1 LDERQQQGSG
11 EAAFP
16 GDAGQAATSPTAA
29 DAETPSANGESA
41 PAPGEGDLAEQLA
54 AEQHRSA
61 ELRDAWQRERADF
74 LNYKR
79 RIETERQREA
89 EFAGAQVVAKT
100 LFVLDDFDLALANRP
115 AAPETEGWV
124 NGVALIAHKMRQM
137 LESEGVQAIPA
148 QGERFDPS
156 RHEAVMMED
165 GGGDFVV
172 AELRRGYTLRGTVL
186 RPSLVKVGK
195 GQ

>member
-1 LDERQQQGSG
+1 MDERQQQDQQPVQAEQPATVADG
-11 EAAFP
+11 ETTTATGEESSPPAT
-16 GDAGQAATSPTAA
+16 GDI
-29 DAETPSANGESA
+29 
-41 PAPGEGDLAEQLA
+41 AEQLA
-54 AEQHRSA
+54 AEQKRTA

-115 AAPETEGWV
+115 TAPDVEGWV
-124 NGVALIAHKMRQM
+124 NGVALIAHKMRLM
-137 LESEGVQAIPA
+137 LESEGVQPIPA
-148 QGERFDPS
+148 QGERFDPA
-156 RHEAVMMED
+156 RHEAVMMDD
-165 GGGDFVV
+165 GGGDMVV
-172 AELRRGYTLRGTVL
+172 AELRRGYTLRGTIL

-195 GQ
+195 GQS

>member
-1 LDERQQQGSG
+1 MDEQHTADSPTVDSPHS
-11 EAAFP
+11 ESAETAATEN
-16 GDAGQAATSPTAA
+16 GQAASEPTDLAA
-29 DAETPSANGESA
+29 QLDAE
-41 PAPGEGDLAEQLA
+41 QK
-54 AEQHRSA
+54 RSA

-79 RIETERQREA
+79 RVENERQREA

-115 AAPETEGWV
+115 HAPEIEGWI

-137 LESEGVQAIPA
+137 LESEGVQPIAA
-148 QGERFDPS
+148 QGERFDPA
-156 RHEAVMMED
+156 RHEAVMVDDD
-165 GGGDFVV
+165 GGEHVV

-186 RPSLVKVGK
+186 RPALVKVGK
-195 GQ
+195 QQ